1 MIFKISTYRL
11 GHEKNVQDTYR
22 DVGVN
27 GIALYCAVSFCPV
40 LAAYWFCREIDP
52 ENKELTR
59 RIESVRIFYG
69 IDDVE
74 E

>member
-11 GHEKNVQDTYR
+11 GHEKNVHDVYK

-27 GIALYCAVSFCPV
+27 GIALYCAVGFCPV
-40 LAAYWFCREIDP
+40 LAAYWFCRELDP

-59 RIESVRIFYG
+59 RIESVILFYG
-69 IDDVE
+69 IEGVE